1 MISYCECFFTKQISN
16 SVWYYVNYC
25 NNIRV
30 KKTITLIISSSII
43 EKEQNAPFCMEKG
56 LYALGGL
63 NK

>member
-1 MISYCECFFTKQISN
+1 MFFTKQISN

-30 KKTITLIISSSII
+30 KTTFTLIISSSII
-43 EKEQNAPFCMEKG
+43 EKEQNAPFCIGKG

>member
-1 MISYCECFFTKQISN
+1 VISYCECFFTKQISN

-30 KKTITLIISSSII
+30 KKTFTLIIDLLLI
-43 EKEQNAPFCMEKG
+43 EKEQNAPLYGKG